1 MRSRRTAWQVFGLTF
16 LIALP
21 VGLALFRWTPVGAH
35 DLLGAVVM
43 AAVCA
48 GGRAIARR
56 ILEGPSALRGSEL
69 PFVGTNPSGLSIVL
83 LDPGDRIIQVVKVL
97 RDRGV
102 CFRSARDATR
112 AEEPLVL
119 ALALAPDELDR
130 WSADL
135 AAAGARIEV
144 RGNGR
149 VGSATSQG

>member
-1 MRSRRTAWQVFGLTF
+1 MGV
-16 LIALP
+16 
-21 VGLALFRWTPVGAH
+21 ALFSWTPVGDH
-35 DLLGAVVM
+35 EFLGAVVM
-43 AAVCA
+43 AVVCSGA
-48 GGRAIARR
+48 SWIARR
-56 ILEGPSALRGSEL
+56 ILEGPSELRGSEL
-69 PFVGTNPSGLSIVL
+69 PFVGANPSGLSIVL

-112 AEEPLVL
+112 TEEPLVL

-130 WSADL
+130 WSVDL